1 VHHHPKRRPVE
12 DALSSPPL
20 YIIDIREASTE
31 RDAARRSAKS
41 VRQPVR
47 SRTTHAVRAGAAGYQ
62 SVSRGTIL
70 NQLRRT
76 QARKQGIAAMTDLPS
91 HVEIHEEGP
100 REGFQIEPGPIPS
113 ADKIRLIEALAET
126 GLHHIQACSFVNT
139 RLVPGWADAEAVV
152 AGFTAKPGV
161 EYTGLFFNG
170 NGLDRALAFNGKLT
184 VHGSISLTA
193 SEGFTRKNL
202 NRSHAENVEAMKK
215 HSALQLSKG
224 IPVNRIGV
232 MAAFGCNYQGDI
244 SPAQVIRTLHD
255 GLAIARETGAE
266 ITLFSLADTMGWAT
280 PARIERVIGE
290 VRSHWPDVT
299 LSLHLHDT
307 RGLAIANAHAGLKLG
322 VTRYDS
328 TVGGLGGCPFAGQPK
343 AAGNICTE
351 ELVLLC
357 EEMGIDTGVDLD
369 ALIEAGRLAEKI
381 VGHQLPSELIHAG
394 SLDAF
399 RRKAA

>member
-1 VHHHPKRRPVE
+1 M
-12 DALSSPPL
+12 S
-20 YIIDIREASTE
+20 
-31 RDAARRSAKS
+31 
-41 VRQPVR
+41 
-47 SRTTHAVRAGAAGYQ
+47 
-62 SVSRGTIL
+62 
-70 NQLRRT
+70 
-76 QARKQGIAAMTDLPS
+76 DLPKFIE
-91 HVEIHEEGP
+91 VREEGP

-113 ADKIRLIEALAET
+113 ADKIKLIEALSDT

-152 AGFTAKPGV
+152 DGFKARPGV
-161 EYTGLFFNG
+161 TYTGLFFNG
-170 NGLDRALAFNGKLT
+170 NGLDRALAFKGKLT
-184 VHGSISLTA
+184 VTGSISLTA
-193 SEGFTRKNL
+193 SEGFTKKNL
-202 NRSHAENVEAMKK
+202 HRTHQENVDAMKK

-244 SPAQVIRTLHD
+244 TPSDVVNTLKD
-255 GLAIARETGAE
+255 GMAIAEETGAKIE
-266 ITLFSLADTMGWAT
+266 IFSLADTMGWAI
-280 PARIERVIGE
+280 PPRIEKTIGA
-290 VRSHWPDVT
+290 VREHWPDMPIA
-299 LSLHLHDT
+299 LHLHDT
-307 RGLAIANAHAGLKLG
+307 RGMAVANAHAAIKLG
-322 VTRYDS
+322 VGQFDS

-357 EEMGIDTGVDLD
+357 EEMGIETGIDLD
-369 ALIEAGRLAEKI
+369 NLIEVGRMAEEI

>member
-1 VHHHPKRRPVE
+1 M
-12 DALSSPPL
+12 S
-20 YIIDIREASTE
+20 
-31 RDAARRSAKS
+31 
-41 VRQPVR
+41 
-47 SRTTHAVRAGAAGYQ
+47 
-62 SVSRGTIL
+62 
-70 NQLRRT
+70 
-76 QARKQGIAAMTDLPS
+76 DLPK

-100 REGFQIEPGPIPS
+100 REGFQIEPGPIKT

-152 AGFTAKPGV
+152 AGFKAKPGV
-161 EYTGLFFNG
+161 HYTGLFFNG
-170 NGLDRALAFNGKLT
+170 NGLDRALAFKDKLT
-184 VHGSISLTA
+184 VTGSISLTA
-193 SEGFTRKNL
+193 SEGFTKKNL
-202 NRSHAENVEAMKK
+202 HRTHAENVAAMTK

-224 IPVNRIGV
+224 IPVDRVGV

-244 SPAQVIRTLHD
+244 TPAQVISTLED
-255 GLAIARETGAE
+255 GMAIARETGAD
-266 ITLFSLADTMGWAT
+266 IKLFSLADTMGWAT
-280 PARIERVIGE
+280 PIRIERVVGE
-290 VRSHWPDVT
+290 VRSRWPDMAI
-299 LSLHLHDT
+299 SLHLHDT
-307 RGLAIANAHAGLKLG
+307 RGLAVANAHAGMKMG
-322 VTRYDS
+322 VTRFDS

-369 ALIEAGRLAEKI
+369 ALIETGRMAEEI

-399 RRKAA
+399 RRQAA